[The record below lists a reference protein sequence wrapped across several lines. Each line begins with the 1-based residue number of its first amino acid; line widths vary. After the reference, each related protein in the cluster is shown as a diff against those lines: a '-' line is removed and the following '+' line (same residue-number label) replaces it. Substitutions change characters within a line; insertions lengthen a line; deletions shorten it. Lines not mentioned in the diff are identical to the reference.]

1 MWGVEIII
9 MLSMIAINGIFAG
22 YEIALA
28 SVTVSRLH
36 VLLQEKRA
44 GAKAA
49 FYMKDNMEASL
60 ATVQL
65 GITLVGA
72 TAAATG
78 GAGASEQIAPRLR
91 ESFQMSLGAAEVLAI
106 SIVVVPLTIATIIF
120 GELLPKVFAIRNKE
134 WVCLR
139 MSAAMRWFAL
149 SAWPVVWFLETAV
162 TQMMKLGQRHW
173 QSKIDE
179 QIETESSEVQE
190 LHASV
195 ALARR
200 SRRIGA
206 QEEKIIL
213 GATALSQ
220 RPVRDIMLAANGIS
234 MLDVNASIN
243 DCLVAAHLDMHTR
256 FPVTE
261 VAGDPQAII
270 GYVNFKDIVAHMRLS
285 PHDSSLR
292 AIVRSITSF
301 EESTPASTCLES
313 IIKEHQHIALVRD
326 DSRQIVGMI
335 TLEDMIEELVG
346 EIEDEYDR
354 LPIHA
359 VPSGNDWVVGGG
371 ISLFRLRDFTNLDL
385 ATDPPEA
392 GARNLNEWIIGHL
405 GQPVQ
410 GGETLERGQV
420 RVVVRKVR
428 RQKVLEALVGKC
440 TESNDDS
447 AV

>member
-1 MWGVEIII
+1 MWGVELVI
-9 MLSMIAINGIFAG
+9 MASMIVVNGLFAG

-28 SVTVSRLH
+28 SVSVSRLQ
-36 VLLQEKRA
+36 VLLQDKRT

-49 FYMKDNMEASL
+49 FYMKHNMEASL

-72 TAAATG
+72 IAAATG
-78 GAGASEQIAPRLR
+78 GAGAAEKIAPMLR
-91 ESFQMSLGAAEVLAI
+91 ETFQMSGGVAEFLAI
-106 SIVVVPLTIATIIF
+106 TAVVVPLTFATIIF
-120 GELLPKVFAIRNKE
+120 GELVPKVFAIRNKE

-149 SAWPVVWFLETAV
+149 SVWPVVWFLETAV
-162 TQMMKLGQRHW
+162 TWLMKLGQRHW
-173 QSKIDE
+173 QTRIDE
-179 QIETESSEVQE
+179 QIGAESSELQE
-190 LHASV
+190 LHASA

-200 SRRIGA
+200 SHRIGD

-220 RPVRDIMLAANGIS
+220 RPVRDIMLPASGIS

-256 FPVTE
+256 FPVTQR
-261 VAGDPQAII
+261 AGDPQAII

-285 PHDSSLR
+285 PHDQSVR
-292 AIVRSITSF
+292 AIVRTITSF
-301 EESTPASTCLES
+301 EETTPASSCLEA
-313 IIKEHQHIALVRD
+313 IIKEHRHIALVRD
-326 DSRQIVGMI
+326 DAGHVVGMV

-354 LPIHA
+354 LPVQA
-359 VPSGNDWVVGGG
+359 VPSGSGWVVGGG
-371 ISLFRLRDFTNLDL
+371 ISLNRLRELTKMDL
-385 ATDPPEA
+385 ATDLPES
-392 GARNLNEWIIGHL
+392 GARNLNEWVIGHL
-405 GQPVQ
+405 GRPVQ

-428 RQKVLEALVGKC
+428 RQKVLEAQVGRC
-440 TESNDDS
+440 SDGS
-447 AV
+447 V